1 MSGPSFFQTIMG
13 RKFFE
18 GDVPALVKNLGRIAD
33 ALETIAARLPEP
45 NAAETP
51 AKNPKGSRP

>member
-33 ALETIAARLPEP
+33 ALETIASRLPEP
-45 NAAETP
+45 KPAETP
-51 AKNPKGSRP
+51 ATNPKGSRP

>member
-45 NAAETP
+45 KAADTP

>member
-33 ALETIAARLPEP
+33 ALETIAARLPETKT
-45 NAAETP
+45 AETTV
-51 AKNPKGSRP
+51 KNPKDSRP